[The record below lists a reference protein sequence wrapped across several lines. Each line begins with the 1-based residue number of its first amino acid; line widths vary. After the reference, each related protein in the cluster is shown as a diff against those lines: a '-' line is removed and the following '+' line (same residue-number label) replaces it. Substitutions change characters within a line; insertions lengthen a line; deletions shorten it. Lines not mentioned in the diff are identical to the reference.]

1 MYDKIKFFI
10 PRTSSTE
17 EIARHLERVCN
28 IIDTTTGECTLT
40 SGTIGGVKVMMYPNG
55 VAIIGSLPKYYN
67 KSNVFTLDRVKTD
80 EALGMLSD
88 ALHVDLATAF
98 VTGLE
103 FGTQFPMKKPTG
115 IYLRRF
121 GDVPRLKRERVGDGS
136 IYYKSIGKRQG
147 KTLCFYDKAV
157 EAQAKGIQTP
167 GLLAGM
173 PLLRYEMRF
182 NGHLASQFKVNEVLG
197 RTLTDETFYRNM
209 VKLWQHQYFAIPKT
223 KQTKCSVMD
232 NIKTANDAVNIFF
245 ARLINQTGQ
254 DEIGDFVNE
263 LKQNGT
269 FQDAKYYTRVKKRL
283 QEIAATISEDC
294 ASDDIRE
301 LDDAIRNA
309 GAYI

>member
-10 PRTSSTE
+10 PRTGSTE
-17 EIARHLERVCN
+17 DIARHLEKVCN
-28 IIDTTTGECTLT
+28 IVDTNTGECTMT
-40 SGTIGGVKVMMYPNG
+40 SGTIGGVKVIMYPNG
-55 VAIIGSLPKYYN
+55 VSIIGSLPKYYN
-67 KSNVFTLDRVKTD
+67 KSNVFTLDRAKTD

-88 ALHVDLATAF
+88 ALHVDLGKAI

-103 FGTQFPMKKPTG
+103 FGTQFPMMKPTG
-115 IYLRRF
+115 VYLRRF
-121 GDVPRLKRERVGDGS
+121 GDVPRLKKERVGDS
-136 IYYKSIGKRQG
+136 TIYYKSAGKRQG
-147 KTLCFYDKAV
+147 KTLIFYDKTE
-157 EAQAKGIQTP
+157 EAQTKGIQTP

-173 PLLRYEMRF
+173 PLLRYEARF
-182 NGHLASQFKVNEVLG
+182 NGHLANQFKVHEVLG

-209 VKLWQHQYFAIPKT
+209 VKIWQYQYFAIPKT
-223 KQTKCSVMD
+223 KETKYSVMD
-232 NIKTANDAVNIFF
+232 NIRTANDAVNIFF

-283 QEIAATISEDC
+283 QEIAATISEDF
-294 ASDDIRE
+294 AHDDIRE